1 VKPADLM
8 KALVELAN
16 EAELEVRLAGGSPR
30 GDFEQPTAS
39 GVCRVR
45 DATWV
50 VLSQADSVDVQLDV
64 LAGALR
70 DHAGAALEERYLPP
84 AVRQRLF
91 DVDSSD

>member
-1 VKPADLM
+1 MEPAELM
-8 KALVELAN
+8 QALLALAG
-16 EAELEVRLAGGSPR
+16 EAELEVRLARPGSR
-30 GDFEQPTAS
+30 GEPEFPTAS

-70 DHAGAALEERYLPP
+70 THAAALLEERYLPP

-91 DVDSSD
+91 EST